1 MRVISYDA
9 SELARVLGGVRAK
22 GTILLAG
29 EAGAG
34 KSTVAAELAAA
45 VAEERGGKAY
55 WLDRDQQAHDL
66 IADLFTRVDASMDR
80 VVLVE
85 ERDPLEEGYEP
96 LDWRSALAHVPS
108 EAACLV

>member
-1 MRVISYDA
+1 MRVIPCEA
-9 SELARVLGGVRAK
+9 SELARMLGGVRAQ

-45 VAEERGGKAY
+45 VAEAHGGQAY
-55 WLDRDQQAHDL
+55 WLDRDQQAHGR
-66 IADLFTRVDASMDR
+66 IADPFTRVDARMDR

-85 ERDPLEEGYEP
+85 ERDACDEGYEP
-96 LDWRSALAHVPS
+96 LDW
-108 EAACLV
+108 

>member
-1 MRVISYDA
+1 MRVIPYDA
-9 SELARVLGGVRAK
+9 SELARVLGGVRAQ

-45 VAEERGGKAY
+45 VAEAHRGHAY
-55 WLDRDQQAHDL
+55 WLDRDQQTHDL
-66 IADLFTRVDASMDR
+66 IADLFTCVDASMDR

-85 ERDPLEEGYEP
+85 ERGRLH
-96 LDWRSALAHVPS
+96 R
-108 EAACLV
+108 LVRRPM